1 MTVTLVYEDT
11 TLFYPIVILH
21 KLSESGS
28 TKIDETQ
35 GYGGSGGDGEGVF
48 DALILDFLLISRVY

>member
-21 KLSESGS
+21 KLSESGLL
-28 TKIDETQ
+28 KINENQ
-35 GYGGSGGDGEGVF
+35 GYGGYGGDGEGVF
-48 DALILDFLLISRVY
+48 